1 MERFD
6 GRLANTLRPL
16 SCELSCLEN
25 ADGSCLWKSG
35 ATQVLAAV
43 HGPIAPRQAQHEA
56 ETATVS
62 VVIKSGV
69 ENMVTGEWEGF
80 LTHMLSAS
88 ICAADY
94 PRCTI
99 QVVLQIISADGSV
112 LGAALHAAV
121 SSLMD
126 AGIAMQSLPVAVT
139 CLLTREENTT
149 VDAPSTT
156 GNSKSIQLDP
166 SADEENAVGA
176 GIVVLVSDSTNPLKI
191 LGCQTAGISMNT
203 DTLLQCCSVTEK
215 ACPAVTAFWRL
226 AMEQKATRESKTLW
240 SS

>member
-6 GRLANTLRPL
+6 GRSANTLRPL

-43 HGPIAPRQAQHEA
+43 HGPIAPRQA
-56 ETATVS
+56 ETATIS
-62 VVIKSGV
+62 VVVKSGV

-80 LTHMLSAS
+80 LTHMLSAC
-88 ICAADY
+88 ICVADY

-149 VDAPSTT
+149 ADI
-156 GNSKSIQLDP
+156 NSKSIQLDP

-176 GIVVLVSDSTNPLKI
+176 GIVVLVSDSTNPLQI

>member
-56 ETATVS
+56 EMATVS

-80 LTHMLSAS
+80 LTHMLSAC

-149 VDAPSTT
+149 VDA
-156 GNSKSIQLDP
+156 NAKSIQLDP

-176 GIVVLVSDSTNPLKI
+176 GLVVLVSDSTNPLKI

-226 AMEQKATRESKTLW
+226 ALEQKATRESKTLW

>member
-16 SCELSCLEN
+16 SCELSSLEN

-80 LTHMLSAS
+80 LTHMLSAC

-149 VDAPSTT
+149 VDAPNT
-156 GNSKSIQLDP
+156 KSIQLDP

-191 LGCQTAGISMNT
+191 LGCQTAGVSMNT

-226 AMEQKATRESKTLW
+226 ALEQKATRESKTLW

>member
-43 HGPIAPRQAQHEA
+43 HGPIAPRQAQHET
-56 ETATVS
+56 EMATVS

-80 LTHMLSAS
+80 LTHMLSAC

-149 VDAPSTT
+149 VDAP
-156 GNSKSIQLDP
+156 NSKSIQLDP

-176 GIVVLVSDSTNPLKI
+176 GMVVLVSDSTNPLKI
-191 LGCQTAGISMNT
+191 LGCQTAGVSMNT

-226 AMEQKATRESKTLW
+226 ALEQKATRESKTLW

>member
-1 MERFD
+1 
-6 GRLANTLRPL
+6 
-16 SCELSCLEN
+16 
-25 ADGSCLWKSG
+25 
-35 ATQVLAAV
+35 V

-56 ETATVS
+56 EIATVS

-80 LTHMLSAS
+80 LTHMLSA
-88 ICAADY
+88 CVCLADY

-139 CLLTREENTT
+139 CLLPREENTT
-149 VDAPSTT
+149 SS
-156 GNSKSIQLDP
+156 GSSGSKNIQLDP

-191 LGCQTAGISMNT
+191 LGCQTAGVCMNT
-203 DTLLQCCSVTEK
+203 ETLLQCCSVTEK